1 MAWTSELDKARWFAR
16 RFVDVPGQRRTTA
29 VFTALIE
36 PAYVLARCNG
46 REGEQEYVVD
56 TLALPRGRIHR
67 YEWCPPSTH

>member
-16 RFVDVPGQRRTTA
+16 RFVGVPDMGGTTA

-36 PAYVLARCNG
+36 PAYVLAHCDG

-56 TLALPRGRIHR
+56 TLALARGSIHPYKWR
-67 YEWCPPSTH
+67 PPPAR